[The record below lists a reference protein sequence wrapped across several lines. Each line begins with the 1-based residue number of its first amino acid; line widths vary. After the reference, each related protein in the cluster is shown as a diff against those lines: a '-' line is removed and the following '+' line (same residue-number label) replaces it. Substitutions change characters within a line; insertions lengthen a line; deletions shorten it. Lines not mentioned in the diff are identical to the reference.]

1 MHVSALLVICLIS
14 YLWWYY
20 LCSLSFLFPEKRYSW
35 DQCHSENKLNSI
47 RGGLTSVNLHGPGKI
62 QVFVRWAKVNAN
74 NLLIFKVQGWG
85 LWVKIILCN
94 QNPIKPLESINQDD
108 DHPLF
113 YTRLPVFPF
122 WFFCTLS
129 KMEMKPRRQ
138 SGDRLWSCETS
149 RERELRGMWW
159 QLLCFRH
166 RTFTIKY
173 IINQNPFSTRT
184 KLCHFSYFIFSQ
196 NFKSQRISSHGC

>member
-1 MHVSALLVICLIS
+1 MKSQKSGIWAGAQSQGTKLPCGARIGIIGNMS
-14 YLWWYY
+14 YFLS
-20 LCSLSFLFPEKRYSW
+20 LMILPLLSFFSLPRKKYNW

-94 QNPIKPLESINQDD
+94 QNPINPLESINQEH

-138 SGDRLWSCETS
+138 SGDRLWSCETL
-149 RERELRGMWW
+149 RERESWEGCDGNFYVSDTG
-159 QLLCFRH
+159 LL
-166 RTFTIKY
+166 
-173 IINQNPFSTRT
+173 Q
-184 KLCHFSYFIFSQ
+184 
-196 NFKSQRISSHGC
+196 

>member
-1 MHVSALLVICLIS
+1 MILPL
-14 YLWWYY
+14 
-20 LCSLSFLFPEKRYSW
+20 LSFFSLPRKKYNW

-94 QNPIKPLESINQDD
+94 QNPINPLESINQEH

-113 YTRLPVFPF
+113 YTQLTASVSLLIFLYTQQNGNEAKKTIWRPAV
-122 WFFCTLS
+122 
-129 KMEMKPRRQ
+129 K
-138 SGDRLWSCETS
+138 LWDIE